1 MSLSRPQ
8 IEQRFGRAAAD
19 LICRRRNKPV
29 RLVDVQRAL
38 DKAQLPITA
47 TENNPVV
54 IGLFLWTQCPGTV
67 PAVMT
72 ARESAIRYVERI
84 AHVDS
89 VAKAA

>member
-8 IEQRFGRAAAD
+8 IEARFGRAAAT
-19 LICRRRNKPV
+19 LIAVRPNKPL
-29 RLVDVQRAL
+29 RLRDVQQAL
-38 DKAQLPITA
+38 DKADLPITA

-54 IGLFLWTQCPGTV
+54 IGLFLWTRCPGMV

-72 ARESAIRYVERI
+72 ARKTAIDYVER
-84 AHVDS
+84 